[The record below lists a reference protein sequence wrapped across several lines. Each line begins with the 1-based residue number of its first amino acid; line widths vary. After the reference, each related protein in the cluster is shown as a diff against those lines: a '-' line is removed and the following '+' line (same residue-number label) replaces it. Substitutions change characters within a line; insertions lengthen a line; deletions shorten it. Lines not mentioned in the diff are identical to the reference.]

1 MIEAKLQKFL
11 HFPQVESKTYGEVLC
26 NFLLGL
32 HAYRGGPEYVHSDSL
47 ESEFHGVMKE
57 VSEFGPVS
65 SSSVRRM
72 TRRSRRRLKSGK
84 PSVLSPSFFDDK
96 FFDEFLIEYLQLQ

>member
-1 MIEAKLQKFL
+1 MI
-11 HFPQVESKTYGEVLC
+11 YNGEVLC

-32 HAYRGGPEYVHSDSL
+32 HAYRGTPDYAASDSL
-47 ESEFHGVMKE
+47 EKEFTGVMKE

-72 TRRSRRRLKSGK
+72 TRRAWRRLERGK
-84 PSVLSPSFFDDK
+84 PSVLG
-96 FFDEFLIEYLQLQ
+96 EC